1 VPIIFVEDIE
11 HSTMSST
18 EESAM
23 KNFCSQMKSI
33 VKLHQGFVTEKL
45 IGPATGEA
53 EAALKLFENIE
64 LDSYMAMISAIT
76 SKYGTKILL
85 DHPCEL
91 AELTSM
97 VQAGKK

>member
-1 VPIIFVEDIE
+1 
-11 HSTMSST
+11 M
-18 EESAM
+18 
-23 KNFCSQMKSI
+23 
-33 VKLHQGFVTEKL
+33 TEKL

-85 DHPCEL
+85 DHPFEL

-97 VQAGKK
+97 VQAAKK